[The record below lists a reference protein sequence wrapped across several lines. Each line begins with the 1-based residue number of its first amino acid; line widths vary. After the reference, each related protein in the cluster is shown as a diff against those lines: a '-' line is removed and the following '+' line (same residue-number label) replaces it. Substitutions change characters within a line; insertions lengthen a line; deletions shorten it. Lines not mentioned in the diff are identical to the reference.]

1 MRRVGAIV
9 DEDHVGDASSMAV
22 FRTRCALN
30 VHRSSFSKLSIAK
43 GFVCAICETG
53 ARPRAAGDR
62 TRAGTRAD
70 RSRRGWKTR
79 SKNVNARRE
88 NSL

>member
-9 DEDHVGDASSMAV
+9 DEDYVGDASSMAV

-62 TRAGTRAD
+62 TRGHS
-70 RSRRGWKTR
+70 SRQKPPWM
-79 SKNVNARRE
+79 E
-88 NSL
+88 NSQQKR